1 MRLPVC
7 VFDVESDM
15 LCPSCQ
21 EKLDKGEITQFD
33 VDFCKWLLER
43 QKQFPAIGD
52 LSLLRALNVAGRL
65 VLIVKKKGRDL
76 LLSKKEL
83 ADEMSKE
90 FGDVLIIEGPVSL
103 RNLVKE
109 LIHPAVE
116 LGINSL
122 FLPDRT
128 RENIVVLRSEDR
140 SKIPYSLEDLRQIVS
155 AAAGESVL
163 FQYQEELKKKEE
175 KATDVFEQRMKSF
188 AQKQPKR

>member
-52 LSLLRALNVAGRL
+52 LSLLRALRVADRL

-76 LLSKKEL
+76 LLSEKEL
-83 ADEMSKE
+83 MDEMGKA
-90 FGDVLIIEGPVSL
+90 FGRVLIIEGPLSL
-103 RNLVKE
+103 RSVVKE

-116 LGINSL
+116 LGVNSL

-128 RENIVVLRSEDR
+128 RENIVVLRSEDKSR
-140 SKIPYSLEDLRQIVS
+140 IPYSLEELRLIAS
-155 AAAGESVL
+155 AAVGESVL
-163 FQYQEELKKKEE
+163 FQYQEETKKTEE
-175 KATDVFEQRMKSF
+175 KPSDVFEERMKSF
-188 AQKQPKR
+188 TQKQPKR

>member
-7 VFDVESDM
+7 VFDIESDM

-52 LSLLRALNVAGRL
+52 LSLLRALNVADRL
-65 VLIVKKKGRDL
+65 VLIVKKKGRNL
-76 LLSKKEL
+76 LLSEKEL
-83 ADEMSKE
+83 IDEMSKT
-90 FGDVLIIEGPVSL
+90 FGSVLIIEGPVSL
-103 RNLVKE
+103 RSVVKE
-109 LIHPAVE
+109 LIHPAIE
-116 LGINSL
+116 LGINNL

-155 AAAGESVL
+155 AAVGESVL
-163 FQYQEELKKKEE
+163 FQYQEEPKKTE
-175 KATDVFEQRMKSF
+175 KKPSDVFEERMKSF
-188 AQKQPKR
+188 TQKQPKR

>member
-1 MRLPVC
+1 
-7 VFDVESDM
+7 
-15 LCPSCQ
+15 
-21 EKLDKGEITQFD
+21 
-33 VDFCKWLLER
+33 
-43 QKQFPAIGD
+43 
-52 LSLLRALNVAGRL
+52 
-65 VLIVKKKGRDL
+65 
-76 LLSKKEL
+76 
-83 ADEMSKE
+83 
-90 FGDVLIIEGPVSL
+90 
-103 RNLVKE
+103 VKE

-128 RENIVVLRSEDR
+128 RESIVVLRLEDR